1 MARQRFDSAPQ
12 FNVGDDGV
20 IIQQASGSS
29 AVPFQIL
36 NSDAT
41 PVFTVSS
48 SGTTT
53 ATLAPELALPAGMM
67 TPYARSVCSNWLAT
81 LCWSSS
87 F

>member
-36 NSDAT
+36 NSGAT
-41 PVFTVSS
+41 PLFTVAN
-48 SGTTT
+48 SGQVTI
-53 ATLAPELALPAGMM
+53 PEITSVG
-67 TPYARSVCSNWLAT
+67 RSFSD
-81 LCWSSS
+81 
-87 F
+87 